1 MKKKELSTTGIA
13 DALSALLQQ
22 VSEEAADQNQLAK
35 CNASLKALIGA
46 VSALCKKQDETRD
59 RVEETRD
66 GLAAYNNIIQQIH
79 STQKRYA
86 VWNAV
91 AQERLACAQVCDQHA
106 KWLTR
111 VVDRD
116 GAGAAAE
123 CGYKIRSRSN
133 V

>member
-91 AQERLACAQVCDQHA
+91 AQERQACAAICDA
-106 KWLTR
+106 LASNAAEMA
-111 VVDRD
+111 DRD
-116 GAGAAAE
+116 AASAAHE
-123 CGYKIRSRSN
+123 CAASIRMRGGE
-133 V
+133 